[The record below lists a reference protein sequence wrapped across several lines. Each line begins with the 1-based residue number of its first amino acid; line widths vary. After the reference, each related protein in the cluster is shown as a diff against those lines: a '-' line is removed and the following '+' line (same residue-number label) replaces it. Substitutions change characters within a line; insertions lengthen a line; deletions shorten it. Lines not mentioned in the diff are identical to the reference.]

1 MGKPRRFSP
10 EFKARVMLEIVSGKK
25 SLAEVSREH
34 QIWDTVLQRWKTQFL
49 EGLPEIFSPGQPAEQ
64 KRLRDRIAELERLA
78 GKQAL
83 PTGNCKES
91 QALLGVSTVRKR
103 ELTQLL
109 SQEYRVTDCCAV
121 LGLARSSYYHA
132 SQPRDDGA
140 LRKAISEIAAKY
152 PTYGSRVESKP
163 SCGANPIL

>member
-34 QIWDTVLQRWKTQFL
+34 QIKDTVLQRWKSQFL

-83 PTGNCKES
+83 
-91 QALLGVSTVRKR
+91 
-103 ELTQLL
+103 QL
-109 SQEYRVTDCCAV
+109 
-121 LGLARSSYYHA
+121 
-132 SQPRDDGA
+132 
-140 LRKAISEIAAKY
+140 EIAKKARHY
-152 PTYGSRVESKP
+152 LGSLRSENES
-163 SCGANPIL
+163 